1 MHAILGAG
9 GAIGE
14 NLTHILAE
22 HDIPLRQVSRHNRH
36 YLYGTALNA
45 DITTAEGAARAVDDA
60 EVAYMLVGLPY
71 STSAW
76 EATWPKMMQH
86 VLNACV
92 KSGTRLIFLDNI
104 YMLSDASMPHMTES
118 SPLEPSSRKGK
129 VRAAVDQIMLEAIG
143 QGKLKAC
150 IARSADFYGYTTP
163 NKSVLLDL
171 VIRRMV
177 HGKAPQWLYTIDKKH
192 SFSYI
197 PDIAAALYLLARSE
211 KSWGEVWNVPTAP
224 AMTLSGIIDMMNHL
238 LHKKLKPQVMGSF
251 MTSIL
256 GLFIPAL
263 AEMKELKYQ
272 LVQDYVLDSSKF
284 EQAFSF
290 KPMPMEEGLETSID
304 HIRKSG

>member
-14 NLTHILAE
+14 HLTHILAE
-22 HDIPLRQVSRHNRH
+22 NNIPLRQVARHNRH
-36 YLYGTALNA
+36 YLHGTALST
-45 DITTAEGAARAVDDA
+45 DITTADGAMRAVEDV
-60 EVAYMLVGLPY
+60 EVAYMLVGLQY
-71 STSAW
+71 STAVW

-86 VLNACV
+86 VVNACA
-92 KSGTRLIFLDNI
+92 KTGTRLIFLDNI

-118 SPLEPSSRKGK
+118 SPLEPSSKKGK
-129 VRAAVDQIMLEAIG
+129 IRAAVDQILLEAFG

-150 IARSADFYGYTTP
+150 IARSADFYGYTAP

-177 HGKAPQWLYTIDKKH
+177 HGKSPQWLYTIDKKH
-192 SFSYI
+192 SFSYM
-197 PDIAAALYLLARSE
+197 PDIAEALFLLAGSDQ
-211 KSWGEVWNVPTAP
+211 SWGQVWNVPTAP
-224 AMTLSGIIDMMNHL
+224 AMTVSGIIDLMNHL
-238 LHKKLKPQVMGSF
+238 LHKKLKPQVMGTA
-251 MTSIL
+251 MTSVL

-272 LVQDYVLDSSKF
+272 IVQDYVLDSSKF

-290 KPMPMEEGLETSID
+290 RPTPMEDGLETTID
-304 HIRKSG
+304 HVRKSG

>member
-14 NLTHILAE
+14 HLTQILAE
-22 HDIPLRQVSRHNRH
+22 NNVPLRQVARHNRH
-36 YLYGTALNA
+36 YIYGTACSA
-45 DITTAEGAARAVDDA
+45 DITTADGAMRAVEDA
-60 EVAYMLVGLPY
+60 EVAYMLVGLAY
-71 STSAW
+71 STTTW
-76 EATWPKMMQH
+76 EATWTKMMQH
-86 VLNACV
+86 VVNACLQ
-92 KSGTRLIFLDNI
+92 SGTRLIFLDNI

-129 VRAAVDQIMLEAIG
+129 VRAAVDQILLEAIT
-143 QGKLKAC
+143 QGRLRAC

-197 PDIAAALYLLARSE
+197 PDIAAALYLLAGSE
-211 KSWGEVWNVPTAP
+211 KTWGEVWNVPTAP
-224 AMTLSGIIDMMNHL
+224 AMTLSGIIDVMNHL
-238 LHKKLKPQVMGSF
+238 LHKKLKPQVMGNV
-251 MTSIL
+251 MTSML
-256 GLFIPAL
+256 SLFIPAL

-272 LVQDYVLDSSKF
+272 MMQDYVLDSNKF

-290 KPMPMEEGLETSID
+290 KPTPMEEGLETCID
-304 HIRKSG
+304 HVRKSG